1 MLRSCPRQRVVWWK
15 KQRVTSQDIWM
26 SNRKSSSLHYI
37 RIQVY
42 NIDVEDLFIF
52 STQVMKFER
61 FCPSSSKAVLWDPW
75 AEHSQSRTISFV
87 TACCYSA
94 FL

>member
-61 FCPSSSKAVLWDPW
+61 FCPSSSKAVLSGIHGPNTVNL
-75 AEHSQSRTISFV
+75 EPFPS
-87 TACCYSA
+87 
-94 FL
+94 